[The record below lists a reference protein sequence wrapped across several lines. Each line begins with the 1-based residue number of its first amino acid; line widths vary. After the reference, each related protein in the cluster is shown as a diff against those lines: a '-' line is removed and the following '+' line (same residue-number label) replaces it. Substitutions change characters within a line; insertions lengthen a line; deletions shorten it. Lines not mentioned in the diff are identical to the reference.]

1 MKTTMT
7 INKTQIFRVAQILVS
22 CQKIRNTPG
31 NNTNPFKQKIIQADP
46 LTHNADRTLKIQF
59 VSSKG
64 PLNDPIRII

>member
-46 LTHNADRTLKIQF
+46 LTHNADFNIQF
-59 VSSKG
+59 VSSNI
-64 PLNDPIRII
+64 PLNDPIRVI

>member
-46 LTHNADRTLKIQF
+46 LTHNADFNIQF
-59 VSSKG
+59 FSSNI
-64 PLNDPIRII
+64 PLNDPIRVI